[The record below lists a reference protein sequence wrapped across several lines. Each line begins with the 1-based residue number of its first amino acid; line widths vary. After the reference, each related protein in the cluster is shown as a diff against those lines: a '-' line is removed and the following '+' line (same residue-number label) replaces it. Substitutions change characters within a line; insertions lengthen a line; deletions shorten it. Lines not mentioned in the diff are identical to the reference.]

1 VGESADLCDGAAD
14 GADGADGA
22 ADEADEMGSEGV
34 GKTDA
39 TATLGWRA
47 GAEDECKDEDEDE
60 DEGEGEGEGE
70 DFDDEKKDEGH
81 EKDSEKDECDAIV
94 VSTGEPAPPVRS
106 RLIKGASTEC
116 DRRRL
121 GTRLARIPP
130 RRRRATRD
138 PESAPIASPSREPT
152 EPPWTSYA
160 EARTTVG
167 RRVRL
172 YWGGDH
178 KWYAGRIVL
187 VHPTSRQVF
196 IKYDD
201 HDERWHA
208 MWEERWEYVDV

>member
-1 VGESADLCDGAAD
+1 MRSASA
-14 GADGADGA
+14 
-22 ADEADEMGSEGV
+22 
-34 GKTDA
+34 
-39 TATLGWRA
+39 R
-47 GAEDECKDEDEDE
+47 
-60 DEGEGEGEGE
+60 
-70 DFDDEKKDEGH
+70 
-81 EKDSEKDECDAIV
+81 DSPC
-94 VSTGEPAPPVRS
+94 PH
-106 RLIKGASTEC
+106 
-116 DRRRL
+116 
-121 GTRLARIPP
+121 PP